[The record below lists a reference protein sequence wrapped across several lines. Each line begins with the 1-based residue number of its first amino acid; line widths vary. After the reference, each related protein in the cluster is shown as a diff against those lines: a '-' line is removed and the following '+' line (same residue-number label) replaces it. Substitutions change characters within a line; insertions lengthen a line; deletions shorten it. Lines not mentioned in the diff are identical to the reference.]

1 MTITPVDR
9 WWKELGILLVVC
21 VPFLFWGIGSI
32 SFLDPDEGM
41 YGSIAREMA
50 TEGDWITPHFNGIRY
65 LEKPPLQFWLSALTI
80 AAFGPSEWG
89 VRLWSALP
97 AFGAALL
104 IWRMGV
110 CLYGRQGGILAAIVF
125 ATGMG
130 VFRYVRVAATDFL
143 LVFSLTLAMYGFIKA
158 ALSQS
163 STVNRQSLI
172 GSSEWQ
178 IASSQRSTVSPN
190 FLILFYLGIALG
202 VLSKGLI
209 GLVFPL
215 LIVGLFLLLG
225 RGQWQMGSGVRGE
238 QSSVHYSPVGNF
250 YSFFVNRQSFLGF
263 LLFLAIVLPWH
274 IVAALKNPGFF
285 QFYIVDNQF
294 LRFLNIRAFVEDDIP
309 VTTFAFLAL
318 TIVWFFPWSLFIPTA
333 LSQGFSKQYL
343 KQSPVQHLRLL
354 VGMWALVVF
363 GFFSLSTSKLEH
375 YFLPAIPPLS
385 LMVGGLWSKAFIH
398 PDSRV
403 GLRWNL
409 MAAALGCSAVGI
421 ALLVWSDRLTSQGL
435 LSGLGHLN
443 VYYRILQDQG
453 GVLPFTSVAP
463 FVQLLK
469 GLGAVLAIGWPLSY
483 ILFHF
488 SMPRASFV
496 TVLGISGLVAV
507 LVFNL
512 VLLIEPYHSS
522 RPVAETL
529 VSRSEPNDLVV
540 HEGPLEYSGGLP
552 FYTGRRIN
560 ILNGRRGDLDFGSRY
575 SETRYLFLDNDKF
588 VRAWEGDQRVFLV
601 TRSEV
606 QESVL
611 EKLPSKTVFPVGRY
625 GSRLL
630 YTNRRMASNRASM
643 ASSQSSIVNS
653 DQ

>member
-1 MTITPVDR
+1 
-9 WWKELGILLVVC
+9 
-21 VPFLFWGIGSI
+21 
-32 SFLDPDEGM
+32 
-41 YGSIAREMA
+41 
-50 TEGDWITPHFNGIRY
+50 
-65 LEKPPLQFWLSALTI
+65 
-80 AAFGPSEWG
+80 
-89 VRLWSALP
+89 
-97 AFGAALL
+97 
-104 IWRMGV
+104 MGV

-143 LVFSLTLAMYGFIKA
+143 LVFSLTLAMYGFVKVLLSSKA
-158 ALSQS
+158 GAEAGSDVRAHSSRLSG
-163 STVNRQSLI
+163 SLI
-172 GSSEWQ
+172 
-178 IASSQRSTVSPN
+178 
-190 FLILFYLGIALG
+190 FYLGIALG

-225 RGQWQMGSGVRGE
+225 RGQWQMDSGGRGG
-238 QSSVHYSPVGNF
+238 QSSVHYSPFAKF
-250 YSFFVNRQSFLGF
+250 YSLFANRYSLSGL

-274 IVAALKNPGFF
+274 IMAALKNPGFF

-318 TIVWFFPWSLFIPTA
+318 TIVWFFPWSLFIPAA

-398 PDSRV
+398 PDSRG

-409 MAAALGCSAVGI
+409 LAAALGCSAVGI

-469 GLGAVLAIGWPLSY
+469 GLGAVLVIGWPLSY

-496 TVLGISGLVAV
+496 TVLCISSLVAV

-512 VLLIEPYHSS
+512 VLLIEPYHST
-522 RPVAETL
+522 RPVAESL
-529 VSRSEPNDLVV
+529 VSHSEPNDLVV
-540 HEGPLEYSGGLP
+540 HEGSLEYSGGLP
-552 FYTGRRIN
+552 YYTGRKIN
-560 ILNGRRGDLDFGSRY
+560 VLNGRRGDLDFGSRY
-575 SETRYLFLDNDKF
+575 SETRYLFLEDDSFARMWQGK
-588 VRAWEGDQRVFLV
+588 QRVFFV
-601 TRSEV
+601 SRPGV
-606 QESVL
+606 QQSVL
-611 EKLPSKTVFPVGRY
+611 ERLPVKKSFLVGRY
-625 GSRLL
+625 GSHLL
-630 YTNRRMASNRASM
+630 YTNRRMAS
-643 ASSQSSIVNS
+643 SQTNS
-653 DQ
+653 VKSEQ

>member
-1 MTITPVDR
+1 MTCTSKGKCWI
-9 WWKELGILLVVC
+9 ELTLLVGVIA
-21 VPFLFWGIGSI
+21 PFIFWGIGSI

-104 IWRMGV
+104 IWRMGL
-110 CLYGRQGGILAAIVF
+110 CLYDRLGGVLAAIVF
-125 ATGMG
+125 ATGVG

-163 STVNRQSLI
+163 STVNRQSSM

-178 IASSQRSTVSPN
+178 IANSQRSTVSQH

-215 LIVGLFLLLG
+215 LIVGLFILFS
-225 RGQWQMGSGVRGE
+225 RGKWQIA
-238 QSSVHYSPVGNF
+238 NF
-250 YSFFVNRQSFLGF
+250 YSFFVNRYSFWGF

-274 IVAALKNPGFF
+274 IMASLENPGFF
-285 QFYIVDNQF
+285 QFYIIDNQF
-294 LRFLNIRAFVEDDIP
+294 LRFLNIRAFVEDDVP

-318 TIVWFFPWSLFIPTA
+318 TIVWFFPWSLFIPAA
-333 LSQGFSKQYL
+333 LSQGFRKGHL
-343 KQSPVQHLRLL
+343 EQSPVQHLRLL
-354 VGMWALVVF
+354 VGIWAIVVI

-398 PDSRV
+398 PDSRG

-435 LSGLGHLN
+435 LSGLGQLN
-443 VYYRILQDQG
+443 VYYRILQEQG

-469 GLGAVLAIGWPLSY
+469 GLGVVFVVGWPLSY

-496 TVLGISGLVAV
+496 TVLCISGLVAL

-522 RPVAETL
+522 RPVADTL
-529 VSRSEPNDLVV
+529 VSRSGPNDLIV
-540 HEGPLEYSGGLP
+540 HEGSLEYSGGLP

-560 ILNGRRGDLDFGSRY
+560 ILNGKRGDLEFGFRFP
-575 SETRYLFLDNDKF
+575 ETRYLFLDNDKF
-588 VRAWEGDQRVFLV
+588 IRAWKGDQRVFLV

-611 EKLPSKTVFPVGRY
+611 NKLVSKNLIPVGRY

-630 YTNRRMASNRASM
+630 YTNRRMASSKLQVLN
-643 ASSQSSIVNS
+643 SQSKIVNS
-653 DQ
+653 HRSTVSKKQ